1 MSGHS
6 QPHPVLA
13 GRIVRQD
20 ARFHSLQGSQ
30 NAQDIFCS
38 RKRFL
43 ASLGG
48 VAVAR
53 TTSFRVKWKTR
64 SGPRIA
70 SIGLR
75 ISCRHGRSFAELR
88 ARGTSTATKAARR
101 VTTLT
106 SKIGF
111 GRRGCSSL
119 STSPVLHAIARPTE
133 LLRQAER
140 EAIARKELQ
149 DGGETRQLVKTVE
162 TLLGKILRWR
172 LLLFHVSM
180 NTIGQHQTT
189 WIQQEQVL
197 TFEDSELR
205 IDQAPTLLAS
215 EYCDCQRLLYDDVT
229 LDLKNFRRMHAWAL
243 KGTLDVDVLGW
254 SFLQHRDNA
263 LVLKHGG
270 HTLLSIIELS
280 HDLSRL
286 SLTRVPQA
294 SSGFT

>member
-1 MSGHS
+1 
-6 QPHPVLA
+6 
-13 GRIVRQD
+13 
-20 ARFHSLQGSQ
+20 
-30 NAQDIFCS
+30 
-38 RKRFL
+38 
-43 ASLGG
+43 
-48 VAVAR
+48 
-53 TTSFRVKWKTR
+53 
-64 SGPRIA
+64 
-70 SIGLR
+70 
-75 ISCRHGRSFAELR
+75 
-88 ARGTSTATKAARR
+88 
-101 VTTLT
+101 
-106 SKIGF
+106 
-111 GRRGCSSL
+111 
-119 STSPVLHAIARPTE
+119 
-133 LLRQAER
+133 
-140 EAIARKELQ
+140 
-149 DGGETRQLVKTVE
+149 
-162 TLLGKILRWR
+162 
-172 LLLFHVSM
+172 M